1 MIRVTDPC
9 KPLDF
14 DLSRPLEIE
23 VGCGKGGFLTRRAK
37 EHPECDFLGIE
48 RMLERVRLF
57 DGKCRREKIA
67 NANVLRLEALYTFHY
82 LLPAHHARTVY
93 VFFPDPWPKKKHHS
107 HRLFGPLFLN
117 ALWKRLEIGGKL
129 EFATD
134 HKEYFETVCKCFEDD
149 SPQKPRFERVE
160 PMPRPKEV
168 WTEFET
174 MFREQGLPIYSAAW
188 KSLPGDDEPLK
199 PLTIPP
205 EAEPREGIKRR
216 TSLVGMALTMGAL
229 LLGAAFPSVASA
241 SCSNVVFDASMT
253 NGTGWVFYDKVF
265 IRTTKPTV
273 GFNSKEG
280 KISSPVYPDV
290 ITAVVARV
298 SNSGGATPTRHLTL
312 EPLSSGISVGE
323 SRVFE
328 AMAKDKLN
336 EQTLVFDESMAVD
349 SFTLQLT
356 GSGKT
361 GNWYIYEMD
370 IYFASG
376 DGGEPPVPDDPPD
389 DPPSPS
395 VDVKPIGM
403 SALPRMAGGC
413 SRYSLNVEEIAGNNK
428 LPDGWQ
434 VFKGEEHVT
443 TRENDNKGTTG
454 TSGAYVWKPKSGV
467 CGFGVLTTQSPQ
479 WIYGCAFVNDGNA
492 AADGVRL
499 VTRMGQWGAN
509 SNCKNAKTVNVE
521 YAVADSARL
530 LTDAL
535 EWQDIPTAAFTT
547 VYTNNQEGAEFP
559 ALGAVVTNEL
569 PRLKRGSALMVRA
582 VDPAGSNANAA
593 LGFADF
599 ELIFSLRNPF
609 AVLLH

>member
-1 MIRVTDPC
+1 M
-9 KPLDF
+9 
-14 DLSRPLEIE
+14 EIE

-82 LLPAHHARTVY
+82 LLPAHHARAVY

-188 KSLPGDDEPLK
+188 KSLPGDDAPLK

-229 LLGAAFPSVASA
+229 LLGAAFPGMASA
-241 SCSNVVFDASMT
+241 SCSNVVFEASMT
-253 NGTGWVFYDKVF
+253 NGTGWVFIDKVY

-273 GFNSKEG
+273 GFNSREG

-298 SNSGGATPTRHLTL
+298 KNTGGESPTRYMTL
-312 EPLSSGISVGE
+312 NPLSKGDFLGE
-323 SRVFE
+323 PYVFTAVANE
-328 AMAKDKLN
+328 KLN
-336 EQTLVFDESMAVD
+336 DQTITFDASSAVD

-356 GSGKT
+356 GEKTT
-361 GNWYIYEMD
+361 GNWYIDEMN
-370 IYFASG
+370 IYFAS
-376 DGGEPPVPDDPPD
+376 DDDEPPIPDNPPD
-389 DPPSPS
+389 DPPAPS

-403 SALPRMAGGC
+403 AALPRMAGGC
-413 SRYSLNVEEIAGNNK
+413 SRYTLNVEGIAGNNE

-434 VFKGEEHVT
+434 VFGKGDAVT
-443 TRENDNKGTTG
+443 AVGKSVGSAQN
-454 TSGAYVWKPKSGV
+454 SGFYLWNSKPYGLGALSKDGY
-467 CGFGVLTTQSPQ
+467 P

-509 SNCKNAKTVNVE
+509 QYCKARKTVHVE
-521 YAVADSARL
+521 YAVSDGAKL

-535 EWQDIPTAAFTT
+535 KWQELPSAAFTT
-547 VYTNNQEGAEFP
+547 VYTNKQEYTEFP
-559 ALGAVVTNEL
+559 ALGAIVTNEL

-599 ELIFSLRNPF
+599 ELIFSLRDPF